1 MIYIGVIIILIVLI
15 YMKNT
20 IEELYTIQEIQNDIN
35 KDFQRGIDKMMETLG
50 THVREETEVYKL
62 IKNFGK
68 EE

>member
-35 KDFQRGIDKMMETLG
+35 KDLQKEIDKIIGTLG